1 MDIEE
6 LNKFQLILL
15 ALLVS
20 FVTSIATGIVTVTLL
35 AQAPPAVTETV
46 NHVIERT
53 IQTIVPQATSTPVV
67 KQTTVTQTVVVK
79 QDDLIT
85 SAIANAI
92 PKTGR
97 VFQTTA
103 TSSPVVA
110 LAAEIAPN
118 VLVTDSAV
126 ISSKDHLVLIG
137 NTDAIFSVSQTFPA
151 VGVAILVPQATS
163 TVLGAPFKVG
173 DATGVKLGQTV
184 TAVLSV
190 ANERVAIGNVT
201 SQSSLAN
208 VDKTGGASIPVST
221 VDANVNGGS
230 ITGAPLIDIYGNLIG
245 ISTTASQ
252 NAEGNGSF
260 VSASDIISLL
270 VAETATT
277 TATTT
282 AAH

>member
-53 IQTIVPQATSTPVV
+53 IQTIVPQATSTPV
-67 KQTTVTQTVVVK
+67 KQTTVTQTVVT
-79 QDDLIT
+79 QADDLLT
-85 SAIANAI
+85 SAIASAL

-118 VLVTDSAV
+118 ILVTDSAV
-126 ISSKDHLVLIG
+126 VTKDHLVAIG
-137 NTDAIFSVSQTFPA
+137 GTNVIFTVSQTFPD
-151 VGVAILVPQATS
+151 VGVAILVPASTS
-163 TVLGAPFKVG
+163 TALSAPFKVG
-173 DATGVKLGQTV
+173 DAASVKLGATV
-184 TAVLSV
+184 AAVMSV
-190 ANERVAIGNVT
+190 VNERVAIGNVT
-201 SQSSLAN
+201 SQSLLATIAKKGSAD
-208 VDKTGGASIPVST
+208 VPVST
-221 VDANVNGGS
+221 IDTNVNAGA
-230 ITGAPLIDIYGNLIG
+230 ITGAPLIDIYGNLVG
-245 ISTTASQ
+245 ISTSASQ
-252 NAEGNGSF
+252 SANGNGSF
-260 VSASDIISLL
+260 VSANDIISLL
-270 VAETATT
+270 AAEATT
-277 TATTT
+277 TSAS
-282 AAH
+282 AARN